1 MRPLSPRVQTT
12 FTVALS
18 LIAAL
23 TLTLMSSGAFAHTGA
38 DGGNHHDLLNMAH
51 HLTDLQDWLAQLQL
65 EVWVLLP
72 PALAVCAWLTL
83 RWFHKKSKR
92 TASSARPSQH
102 KDQP

>member
-1 MRPLSPRVQTT
+1 MRPTSPQVQTT
-12 FTVALS
+12 LTVTLS
-18 LIAAL
+18 LVAAL
-23 TLTLMSSGAFAHTGA
+23 MLTLVGTSAFAHTGA
-38 DGGNHHDLLNMAH
+38 DGGHHNDLLNMSH

-83 RWFHKKSKR
+83 RWLHKKSKR
-92 TASSARPSQH
+92 AASMQRPSTH